1 MILVLKVSKNE
12 LYCYFCDFFFFFFF
26 VKVTK
31 KSLRLMV
38 TMQKNSE
45 IVDFTTITYVLL
57 QNIFKETFR
66 GVWFVVILHY
76 TGILH

>member
-1 MILVLKVSKNE
+1 
-12 LYCYFCDFFFFFFF
+12 
-26 VKVTK
+26 
-31 KSLRLMV
+31 MV

-66 GVWFVVILHY
+66 GYLIYRDITLHCNI
-76 TGILH
+76 TLI

>member
-12 LYCYFCDFFFFFFF
+12 LYCYFCDFFLFFY
-26 VKVTK
+26 VQVTK

-76 TGILH
+76 TVILH

>member
-1 MILVLKVSKNE
+1 MI
-12 LYCYFCDFFFFFFF
+12 FFFNFFFY
-26 VKVTK
+26 VQVTK

-45 IVDFTTITYVLL
+45 IVDFITITYVLL

-66 GVWFVVILHY
+66 GYLIYRDITLHCNI
-76 TGILH
+76 TLI

>member
-1 MILVLKVSKNE
+1 
-12 LYCYFCDFFFFFFF
+12 
-26 VKVTK
+26 
-31 KSLRLMV
+31 MV

-76 TGILH
+76 TVILH

>member
-1 MILVLKVSKNE
+1 MI
-12 LYCYFCDFFFFFFF
+12 FFFFFFN
-26 VKVTK
+26 VQVTK

-57 QNIFKETFR
+57 QNIFKEIFMGCLVCRDITSHCN
-66 GVWFVVILHY
+66 ITL
-76 TGILH
+76 I